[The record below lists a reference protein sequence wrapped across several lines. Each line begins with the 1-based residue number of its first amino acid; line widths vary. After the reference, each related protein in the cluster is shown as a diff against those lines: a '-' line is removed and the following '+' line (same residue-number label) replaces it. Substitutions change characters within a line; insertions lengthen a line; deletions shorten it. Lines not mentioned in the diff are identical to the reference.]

1 MDKTY
6 KILVINPGST
16 STKVA
21 IYENEKELNAKTL
34 EHSAEELAKFPA
46 QIDQLPF
53 RMEAVKSYIAE
64 QGMQVTDFDAF
75 VARGGSY
82 SVFKA
87 GAYQINEEM
96 VDAILH
102 PAPGRT
108 PGASWNATLI
118 ANELSKEAGVPA
130 YIYDAVSVDEME
142 DVARLSG
149 LKEIPRKAA
158 AHTLNT
164 KAVAR
169 SVAEKAGS
177 KYEEK
182 NYVITHM
189 GGGISTSAHKKG
201 RIVDMVADDE
211 GTFSPERA
219 GKVPC
224 QSLVDL
230 CYSGKY
236 TYKEMKKMMRGKG
249 GIVSYL
255 GVNGCKD
262 VEAMIKEGNKEAEQV
277 YDALAYQIAK
287 DIGSMAAVLSFEL
300 DGIILTG
307 GIAYSEMFTGMV
319 KKYVEKLSEVTV
331 VPGSFEME
339 ALAKGALRV
348 LKGEEGVN
356 TFVRE

>member
-1 MDKTY
+1 MEKTY
-6 KILVINPGST
+6 KILAINPGST

-21 IYENEKELNAKTL
+21 YFENDREVNARTL
-34 EHSAEELAKFPA
+34 EHSAEELAKYSS
-46 QIDQLPF
+46 QIEQLPF
-53 RMEAVKSYIAE
+53 RMEAVRAYIKE
-64 QGMQVTDFDAF
+64 LGLEVTDFDAF

-82 SVFKA
+82 ATFKA
-87 GAYQINEEM
+87 GAYQIGEAM
-96 VDAILH
+96 VDAVVH
-102 PAPGRT
+102 PAEGRT

-169 SVAEKAGS
+169 AVAAQSGGT
-177 KYEEK
+177 YEEK

-211 GTFSPERA
+211 GTFSPERS

-236 TYKEMKKMMRGKG
+236 SYKEMKKLMRGKG

-255 GVNGCKD
+255 GVNDCKD
-262 VEAMIKEGNKEAEQV
+262 VEALIREGSEEARQV

-287 DIGSMAAVLSFEL
+287 DIGSMAAVMGFEI

-319 KKYVEKLSEVTV
+319 KSYVEKLSEVTI

-356 TFVRE
+356 EFNA

>member
-1 MDKTY
+1 MEENY

-21 IYENEKELNAKTL
+21 VFENEKQLHSKTL
-34 EHSAEELAKFPA
+34 EHSAEELKKYAS
-46 QIDQLPF
+46 QIEQLPF
-53 RMEAVKSYIAE
+53 RMEAVQAYMNE
-64 QGMQVTDFDAF
+64 LGYQPTDFAAF
-75 VARGGSY
+75 AARGGSY
-82 SVFKA
+82 ATFRA

-96 VDAILH
+96 VDAVIH
-102 PAPGRT
+102 PAEGRT

-118 ANELSKEAGVPA
+118 AYEFSKMTGAPA
-130 YIYDAVSVDEME
+130 FIYDAVSVDEME
-142 DVARLSG
+142 DVARISG

-169 SVAEKAGS
+169 SVAEESGG

-189 GGGISTSAHKKG
+189 GGGISTGAHKKG

-230 CYSGKY
+230 CFSGKY
-236 TYKEMKKMMRGKG
+236 TYQEVKKMMRGKG
-249 GIVSYL
+249 GLVSYL
-255 GVNGCKD
+255 GVNDCKE
-262 VEAMIKEGNKEAEQV
+262 VEDAALAGDAEAKKIF
-277 YDALAYQIAK
+277 DALAYQIAK
-287 DIGSMAAVLSFEL
+287 DIGSMAAVLDFDL

-307 GIAYSEMFTGMV
+307 GIAYSKPFTEMI
-319 KKYVEKLSEVTV
+319 KKYVAKLAPVTV
-331 VPGSFEME
+331 VAGSFEME

-348 LKGEEGVN
+348 LRGEEKTN
-356 TFVRE
+356 DFCKE